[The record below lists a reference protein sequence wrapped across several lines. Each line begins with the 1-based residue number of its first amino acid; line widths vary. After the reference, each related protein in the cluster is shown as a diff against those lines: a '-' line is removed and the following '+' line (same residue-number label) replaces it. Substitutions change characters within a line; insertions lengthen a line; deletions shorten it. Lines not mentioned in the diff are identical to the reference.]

1 MTFVNNVLEL
11 IGRTPM
17 VKLSKITRGLN
28 SDIFVK
34 LEYLNPTGSLKDRVA
49 LRMVEQ
55 AEKEGVLKPGRT
67 IVESS
72 TGNTGTSL
80 SFVGAM
86 KGYKVVIFETTPGKM
101 GEEKMK
107 IMSNFGAEVKRIT
120 PKEMEDLKERSVAGA
135 EIELPGRRIC
145 LDLEKARS
153 DVWWARQFSN
163 PQNVKAHNE
172 TAREIVSQI
181 DGKIDAFTASIGT
194 GGTLMGIAEVLKK
207 EFPHIMIVGI
217 QPASSRIK
225 MTPGMSYPKSE
236 IEGGIV
242 SNMLSRANLIDEI
255 VQISDEDAINMTR
268 RLWREEGLFAG
279 VSSGANVLVALEQ
292 ARKLGKGAKVVT
304 ILPDS
309 GDRYLTTEHY
319 VT

>member
-1 MTFVNNVLEL
+1 MAFADNVLEL
-11 IGRTPM
+11 IGKTPL
-17 VKLSKITRGLN
+17 VKLNKITKGLDVN
-28 SDIFVK
+28 IFVK
-34 LEYLNPTGSLKDRVA
+34 PEYLNPTGSLKDRIA
-49 LRMVEQ
+49 LRMIEQ
-55 AEKEGVLKPGRT
+55 AEKDGLLKPGYT

-80 SFVGAM
+80 SFVGTM

-107 IMSNFGAEVKRIT
+107 IMRSFGAEVKRIT
-120 PKEMEDLKERSVAGA
+120 SKDMEDLKEKSVSGA

-145 LDLEKARS
+145 LDLERTKPN
-153 DVWWARQFSN
+153 VWWARQFSN
-163 PQNVKAHNE
+163 LQNVKAHNQ
-172 TAREIVSQI
+172 TAKEIVSQI

-194 GGTLMGIAEVLKK
+194 GGTLMGIAEVLRR
-207 EFPHIMIVGI
+207 EFPHIKIVGI

-225 MTPGMSYPKSE
+225 MTPNMSYPKSE

-242 SNMLSRANLIDEI
+242 SDMLARAGLIDEI
-255 VQISDEDAINMTR
+255 VQVSNDDAVNMTH

-292 ARKLGKGAKVVT
+292 AKKLGKRAKVTTV
-304 ILPDS
+304 LPDS